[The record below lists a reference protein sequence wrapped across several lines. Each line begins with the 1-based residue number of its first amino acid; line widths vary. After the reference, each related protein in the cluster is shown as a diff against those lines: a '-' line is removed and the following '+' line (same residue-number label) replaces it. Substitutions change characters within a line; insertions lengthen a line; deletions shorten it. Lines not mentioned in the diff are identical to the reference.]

1 SIIIE
6 WPKSIEGISETNE
19 TVEIDMPPVIHRA
32 RSVVKCRTSHPTMR
46 VKICAITD
54 DAEHGLFP
62 QPKIVEAFFRASLVK
77 LSQDGSEPR
86 NLSSLRQVAG
96 RMILT
101 QREGTAAT
109 KNSDQN
115 GAIVSEGK
123 LIASQVASNTHTHML
138 PERMGERNAKTTSFK
153 YDNHVLC
160 ATFPEMAVP
169 LQGVALNSMMDRR
182 QLATRYAVQVEVAL
196 NIDNKLIVN
205 HVLLSHPFL
214 IAITNDQTEPLLYS
228 IFWSRMLCNDNS
240 VVGSESSKVPWAL
253 LRQAIRYYVKSHIA
267 NARGLHHHEICH
279 LQCMTLLPRVL
290 RCKSNEELKSLER
303 ELYGN
308 ISGSSLS
315 DWRRTLRNRLLTEQV
330 LLTTL
335 VEKREFMVAKCI
347 SSLDMCT
354 ELQHTVWSWLFRAT
368 ELLQDVGHKLC
379 PSPITSEKKFNKTKK
394 QMAVCEQHQTM
405 LNLFNNGFIT
415 FANPLYI
422 RQVYRD
428 SAANVED
435 GAMLIRLCD
444 ENSGFL
450 SFAFGFEKG
459 SADVLRMGS
468 LSAEQ
473 VKHFKQGLPE
483 VLLDEQFPSKFAF
496 LVKIEADD
504 AKTNTVT
511 ISLARKRSMFHN
523 YETMRRDNVVHI
535 QDNKTMRVNPLTGR
549 KVPR

>member
-1 SIIIE
+1 
-6 WPKSIEGISETNE
+6 
-19 TVEIDMPPVIHRA
+19 
-32 RSVVKCRTSHPTMR
+32 
-46 VKICAITD
+46 
-54 DAEHGLFP
+54 
-62 QPKIVEAFFRASLVK
+62 
-77 LSQDGSEPR
+77 
-86 NLSSLRQVAG
+86 
-96 RMILT
+96 MILT

-109 KNSDQN
+109 KNSDQS
-115 GAIVSEGK
+115 GATVSEGK
-123 LIASQVASNTHTHML
+123 LIAS
-138 PERMGERNAKTTSFK
+138 
-153 YDNHVLC
+153 
-160 ATFPEMAVP
+160 
-169 LQGVALNSMMDRR
+169 QGVALNSMMDRR
-182 QLATRYAVQVEVAL
+182 QLATRYAVQVEVTL

-205 HVLLSHPFL
+205 HVRHARLISLRGLELAVLSHPFL

-240 VVGSESSKVPWAL
+240 VGLLNVHDTLTLLSKIRADSESSKVPWAL
-253 LRQAIRYYVKSHIA
+253 LRQAIRYYVKSHVA

-290 RCKSNEELKSLER
+290 RCKSDEELKSLER

-308 ISGSSLS
+308 ISGSSLN
-315 DWRRTLRNRLLTEQV
+315 DWRSTLRNRLLTEEV
-330 LLTTL
+330 LPTTL
-335 VEKREFMVAKCI
+335 VGKREFMVAKCI

-354 ELQHTVWSWLFRAT
+354 ELHHTVWSWLFRAT

-379 PSPITSEKKFNKTKK
+379 PSPITGEKKFNKTKK

-405 LNLFNNGFIT
+405 LNLFNNGLIT
-415 FANPLYI
+415 FANPLFI
-422 RQVYRD
+422 RQVFRD

-459 SADVLRMGS
+459 STDVLRMGS

-473 VKHFKQGLPE
+473 VKDFKQGLPE

-504 AKTNTVT
+504 AKTNNVA
-511 ISLARKRSMFHN
+511 ISLTRYSYFS
-523 YETMRRDNVVHI
+523 V
-535 QDNKTMRVNPLTGR
+535 
-549 KVPR
+549 

>member
-1 SIIIE
+1 MSIIIE

-77 LSQDGSEPR
+77 LSQNGSEP
-86 NLSSLRQVAG
+86 RQVAG

-123 LIASQVASNTHTHML
+123 LIASQ
-138 PERMGERNAKTTSFK
+138 
-153 YDNHVLC
+153 
-160 ATFPEMAVP
+160 
-169 LQGVALNSMMDRR
+169 GVALNSMMDRR

-205 HVLLSHPFL
+205 HVRHARLISLPGFFSFTSPFTKVVLSHPFL

-240 VVGSESSKVPWAL
+240 DILEVGSESSKVPWAL

-422 RQVYRD
+422 RQVFRD

-459 SADVLRMGS
+459 
-468 LSAEQ
+468 
-473 VKHFKQGLPE
+473 
-483 VLLDEQFPSKFAF
+483 
-496 LVKIEADD
+496 
-504 AKTNTVT
+504 
-511 ISLARKRSMFHN
+511 
-523 YETMRRDNVVHI
+523 
-535 QDNKTMRVNPLTGR
+535 
-549 KVPR
+549 